1 MIDDSSDWKSDL
13 LRQSEVLQKRMTQRR
28 WPATSLARCEQTIM
42 LGFYSIRRL
51 IESKK
56 ITDAAVKR
64 PIPVYAYAPTGQK
77 SHLMN
82 RHKIDRLY
90 ALDKP
95 TRQNVT
101 LQYLCNQVIHS
112 YIFLLLFDED
122 GKLAGVFVVSDFHRF
137 KKLFQISLQTIVDIF
152 NRIGNDDIARM
163 RLVFDPLKG
172 DYRTYA
178 Q

>member
-1 MIDDSSDWKSDL
+1 
-13 LRQSEVLQKRMTQRR
+13 MTV
-28 WPATSLARCEQTIM
+28 ATVDGMWRHPVKGFTPEPVAEAILCEG
-42 LGFYSIRRL
+42 GFF
-51 IESKK
+51 
-56 ITDAAVKR
+56 
-64 PIPVYAYAPTGQK
+64 PF
-77 SHLMN
+77 
-82 RHKIDRLY
+82 DRLY